1 MATATTT
8 NVTTMEMEPRSTRIR
23 LAVHPTGQESRKR
36 AGILL
41 KKDGGTDHTRSR
53 TEEDPGDSPMRA
65 ASRCSPGLERPLWSL
80 SSAAPAAPEE
90 EGVESLLVVAARRGL
105 MPARRGL
112 IPARSGAK
120 KSRVAGWAD
129 TEKMDAAKGER
140 PMTYDNIGKGMRL
153 TAFQEM
159 VPRGELVLT

>member
-1 MATATTT
+1 MLPIGDSGGGATQSSRAVPAMVTATTT

-41 KKDGGTDHTRSR
+41 AKKDGGSDRTRSR

-65 ASRCSPGLERPLWSL
+65 ASRCSPDLERPLWSL

-112 IPARSGAK
+112 IPARPGEK
-120 KSRVAGWAD
+120 WIAGGGVDRHREGGCRQGRATD
-129 TEKMDAAKGER
+129 D
-140 PMTYDNIGKGMRL
+140 L
-153 TAFQEM
+153 
-159 VPRGELVLT
+159 

>member
-1 MATATTT
+1 
-8 NVTTMEMEPRSTRIR
+8 MEMEPRSTRIR
-23 LAVHPTGQESRKR
+23 LAASRHPTDQESRKG

-41 KKDGGTDHTRSR
+41 ISNDGGTDRTRSR

-112 IPARSGAK
+112 IPARSGEK
-120 KSRVAGWAD
+120 GSRAAGWTG
-129 TEKMDAAKGER
+129 TEKVDAAKGER
-140 PMTYDNIGKGMRL
+140 SMTYDNIGKAMRRSL
-153 TAFQEM
+153 PGNASQ
-159 VPRGELVLT
+159 R

>member
-1 MATATTT
+1 MLPIGDSGGGATQSSRAVPAMVTATTT

-112 IPARSGAK
+112 IPARSGEK
-120 KSRVAGWAD
+120 GIAGGGVDRHREGGCRQVRAID
-129 TEKMDAAKGER
+129 D
-140 PMTYDNIGKGMRL
+140 L
-153 TAFQEM
+153 
-159 VPRGELVLT
+159 

>member
-1 MATATTT
+1 MGTATTT
-8 NVTTMEMEPRSTRIR
+8 NVTTMEIEPRSTRIR
-23 LAVHPTGQESRKR
+23 LGVHPTGQESRKG

-41 KKDGGTDHTRSR
+41 IRKDGGTDRTRSR

-112 IPARSGAK
+112 IPARSGEK
-120 KSRVAGWAD
+120 GTAGSGVDRHREGGCRQGRAID
-129 TEKMDAAKGER
+129 D
-140 PMTYDNIGKGMRL
+140 L
-153 TAFQEM
+153 
-159 VPRGELVLT
+159 